1 MGARGHSHPQRC
13 SPRGGC
19 SPRASLTQ
27 VTVTDLAVRE
37 ETVQLRWSGSASR
50 GPRRI
55 WQQVQAPD
63 HPLGTVSWAGLA
75 VGLQGPP
82 QGWGPGEQLWGVG
95 RAPSQGPELCGPRP
109 VAGGPFPHLSVP
121 FQLPALSL
129 ADFRWFRSGHAPIS
143 QRRLCEPAG
152 RVGGGFSPSHLP
164 WSQWPRGAP
173 WGVPGCSPPCRAR
186 CGHLDPSRCPDSRS
200 LTPRSASPARGRPG
214 GSEDRRLTE
223 GRPWHRAQAGRGGGR
238 MSRRICVALGGPRGG
253 RGAGPAGVMLS
264 REGAA
269 PGQRVPNAVETGVSL
284 PLTVG
289 GERRGA
295 AGGSVWQGNSTELA
309 GAGRLS

>member
-82 QGWGPGEQLWGVG
+82 PRAGDQASSCGVWAGCHPRALSSAAPGRWPVAHFLVFPSLFSSQRSALPTSVGFVQVTHPFPKGASVSPRGGWGAVSVHPTFLGPSGLGELPGGV
-95 RAPSQGPELCGPRP
+95 S
-109 VAGGPFPHLSVP
+109 
-121 FQLPALSL
+121 
-129 ADFRWFRSGHAPIS
+129 
-143 QRRLCEPAG
+143 
-152 RVGGGFSPSHLP
+152 
-164 WSQWPRGAP
+164 
-173 WGVPGCSPPCRAR
+173 GCSPPCHAR

-200 LTPRSASPARGRPG
+200 LTPRSASPGRGR
-214 GSEDRRLTE
+214 
-223 GRPWHRAQAGRGGGR
+223 
-238 MSRRICVALGGPRGG
+238 
-253 RGAGPAGVMLS
+253 
-264 REGAA
+264 
-269 PGQRVPNAVETGVSL
+269 
-284 PLTVG
+284 
-289 GERRGA
+289 
-295 AGGSVWQGNSTELA
+295 
-309 GAGRLS
+309 